1 MTSLLTVED
10 ELILRS
16 RIRRRFA
23 IEHAI
28 TENGLSAP
36 EELGPDAA
44 LDWRKGEQAAICFAS
59 YSLPAIRRIAYDSI
73 DAHWLD
79 GEDMAYDA
87 MNRAYRATLKLA
99 WSNTSMYDFMSEV
112 LGIDPNQYNDD
123 PHTLPAD
130 EAPAWESFAVNYGA
144 MGRYPLPLYGRETPR
159 NIHKCIDVI
168 ADSIVFSRSLATVAP
183 PDIVKYVISSLGIDR
198 GYPRDTMEIIKHLN
212 IRPNVERAR
221 KKAAQ
226 SILSSPDLCDQ
237 MRVEAESWYMR
248 FGMNPKDIVG
258 EARE

>member
-1 MTSLLTVED
+1 MTSLLTAED

-28 TENGLSAP
+28 MENGLSGP

-44 LDWRKGEQAAICFAS
+44 LDWRKGEQAAICFAN

-73 DAHWLD
+73 DAHWLG
-79 GEDMAYDA
+79 GEDMAYDV

-99 WSNTSMYDFMSEV
+99 WSNTSMYDFISEV
-112 LGIDPNQYNDD
+112 LGLDPNQYKD
-123 PHTLPAD
+123 PHKFPDD
-130 EAPAWESFAVNYGA
+130 EVPAWESFAVNYGA

-159 NIHKCIDVI
+159 NIHQCIDVI

-198 GYPRDTMEIIKHLN
+198 GYPRDTVEIIKHLN

-226 SILSSPDLCDQ
+226 SILSNPDLCDQ

-248 FGMNPKDIVG
+248 FGMRPKDIVVEVG
-258 EARE
+258 E

>member
-1 MTSLLTVED
+1 MTSLLTAGD

-28 TENGLSAP
+28 MENGLSSP

-44 LDWRKGEQAAICFAS
+44 IDWRKGEQAAICFAN
-59 YSLPAIRRIAYDSI
+59 YSLPAIRKIAYDSI
-73 DAHWLD
+73 DTHWLD

-99 WSNTSMYDFMSEV
+99 WSNANMYDFMSEV
-112 LGIDPNQYNDD
+112 LGLDPNQYDD
-123 PHTLPAD
+123 SLTLPD
-130 EAPAWESFAVNYGA
+130 GEAPAWESFAVNYGT

-168 ADSIVFSRSLATVAP
+168 ADAFVFARSLATVAP

-198 GYPRDTMEIIKHLN
+198 GYPRDTVEIIKHLG
-212 IRPNVERAR
+212 IRPNVEMAR

-226 SILSSPDLCDQ
+226 SILSNPGLCDQ
-237 MRVEAESWYMR
+237 MRVEAETWYMR
-248 FGMNPKDIVG
+248 FGMHPKDIVG
-258 EARE
+258 EVRE